1 LTGKE
6 GVGKLTILN
15 LFPGENILE
24 IDLNLNEIFKKRVEI
39 SIPDGIEEYILRVID
54 LNELVR
60 NLGSYKDL
68 LQSID
73 IICIIT
79 NSQPRNLKST
89 RMLLSKL
96 KQKVPGVNYYVIAN
110 FQDRK
115 RIVLEVEKVEK
126 MLEEK
131 TFGFSAVQKD
141 STDKLFS
148 IIKNMLK
155 VTKLEKEIKTIPKI
169 EIIYKEEMKEKYTNI
184 WSEIEEAR
192 MLDNQGKK
200 LIAAKKFSSVAVH
213 LKELGS
219 EIKSNQEG
227 EQINGLHYLCKAWE
241 FMTLAEEFED
251 PKNYLEAANLFTKA
265 SEHIHN
271 SKLKLLAL
279 GNSEFCRALKLGLEL
294 YKLSQIKNNVEY
306 YPKIKILINKA
317 VDLYKKGGFEKE
329 AEWALNKSSHFGATN
344 HSSP

>member
-1 LTGKE
+1 M
-6 GVGKLTILN
+6 N

-24 IDLNLNEIFKKRVEI
+24 IDLHLNEIFKKSIEI
-39 SIPDGIEEYILRVID
+39 RGLNGIKQCMLRVID
-54 LNELVR
+54 LKELVR
-60 NLGSYKDL
+60 NLRSYKDL

-79 NSQPRNLKST
+79 NSQLRNLKST
-89 RMLLSKL
+89 RILLSKL

-115 RIVLEVEKVEK
+115 RIVLEVEEVEK

-141 STDKLFS
+141 SMNKLIS
-148 IIKNMLK
+148 IIKNILK
-155 VTKLEKEIKTIPKI
+155 LTKLEKEIKTIPKI
-169 EIIYKEEMKEKYTNI
+169 EIISKEEMKENYTKI

-200 LIAAKKFSSVAVH
+200 LIAAKKFSSVASH
-213 LKELGS
+213 LKEFSS
-219 EIKSNQEG
+219 EIKFKEEG
-227 EQINGLHYLCKAWE
+227 EMINGLHYLCKAWE
-241 FMTLAEEFED
+241 FMALAEEYED

-265 SEHIHN
+265 SECIHDN
-271 SKLKLLAL
+271 KLKLLAL

-294 YKLSQIKNNVEY
+294 YKLNQIRNNVEY
-306 YPKIKILINKA
+306 SKKIKILINRA
-317 VDLYKKGGFEKE
+317 VNLYRNGGFKKE
-329 AEWALNKSSHFGATN
+329 AEWALDKFSHFNATN